1 MLHTHF
7 LFFLPLNTRE
17 TVCSTFGPSVVAKH
31 VNKELLVIFTISRVE
46 VKKKW
51 SLSGSSSS
59 ILPVRV
65 ALNWSSELFRN
76 DPTELPPV
84 KSGRESPEGN
94 VHVSVK
100 VGIRV

>member
-1 MLHTHF
+1 M
-7 LFFLPLNTRE
+7 
-17 TVCSTFGPSVVAKH
+17 
-31 VNKELLVIFTISRVE
+31 IFTISRVE
-46 VKKKW
+46 VKKKR
-51 SLSGSSSS
+51 SLSGSLSS

-84 KSGRESPEGN
+84 KSGRVSPEGN

-100 VGIRV
+100 TGIRV